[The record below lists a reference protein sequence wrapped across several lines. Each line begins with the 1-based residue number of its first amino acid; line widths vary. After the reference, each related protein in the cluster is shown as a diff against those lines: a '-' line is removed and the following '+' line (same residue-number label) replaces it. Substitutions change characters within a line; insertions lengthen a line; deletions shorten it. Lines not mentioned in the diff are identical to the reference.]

1 MRTRTL
7 QIPRSAAAPPR
18 SRLAR
23 CGIPGISGC
32 SSRAARLTKRHARLD
47 LVDENVRRDR
57 RYRGLVLHLA
67 CRDELF
73 WPPCSGG
80 IALRGPFQ
88 RLASGFAYV
97 VPAPSLVDRS
107 DTPEAPKRSTAYVC
121 EGDLPLGPAHA
132 PHGEIDTLGRGRFSH
147 FSTYGFIF
155 STSDNSDPN
164 KNGRTYMA
172 IQP

>member
-1 MRTRTL
+1 MHGWTWWMKML
-7 QIPRSAAAPPR
+7 GAIGVVAA
-18 SRLAR
+18 SFFISLA
-23 CGIPGISGC
+23 
-32 SSRAARLTKRHARLD
+32 AM
-47 LVDENVRRDR
+47 N
-57 RYRGLVLHLA
+57 Y
-67 CRDELF
+67 F

-107 DTPEAPKRSTAYVC
+107 DTPEAPKRSAAYVC

-132 PHGEIDTLGRGRFSH
+132 PHGEIETLGRGRFSH

>member
-1 MRTRTL
+1 MHGWTWWMNL
-7 QIPRSAAAPPR
+7 LGAIGVVAASFFIA
-18 SRLAR
+18 LA
-23 CGIPGISGC
+23 
-32 SSRAARLTKRHARLD
+32 AM
-47 LVDENVRRDR
+47 N
-57 RYRGLVLHLA
+57 Y
-67 CRDELF
+67 F
-73 WPPCSGG
+73 WSPCSGG

-97 VPAPSLVDRS
+97 APAPSLVDRS

-121 EGDLPLGPAHA
+121 EDNLALGPAHT

-147 FSTYGFIF
+147 YLKNGFIF